1 MYPISLSSVKAEKA
15 NFAGDQNASQQSFAM
30 KKEDIINNIL
40 KSPAL
45 PTLPAVATELIS
57 ITSKEET
64 TLKEIADLLSKDVS
78 LSAKVLKIA
87 NSAYY
92 GFAYKIST
100 IQQAISCIG
109 INAIRSLVLSFS
121 FLAIKG
127 GNKSEFF
134 NYEDFLA
141 KSLATAVVARLI
153 KAKIDKND
161 LEEIFIAGL
170 LKNIGKLILAS
181 THPKLYDQIAKE
193 SQNSEKE
200 ITELEQEIIGIDH
213 AQIGYEVTKN
223 WGFPAILSIPIL
235 YHHFPER
242 SKEDDKK
249 IQIYTNVIYFAG
261 LVSNIL
267 YSNNPNKY
275 YDKFVKGIKVIFGLS
290 KAAIDDILDKV
301 DLEVVQNANYF
312 GFHIKKP
319 KPIEEILI
327 EANTILSG
335 INLTYDQMNKELV
348 NAKVQMQK
356 VAKELETKNKWLES
370 LANIDGLTEVYNHRY
385 LQIFLERE
393 FNRTKRKKG
402 AFCLIMLDV
411 DNFKKFNDTY
421 GHQAGDFILKELCRL
436 LQKGI
441 RTYDIIARYG
451 GEEFSIVLPETELE
465 CAWIVAERLR
475 NKVADHIFSD
485 NKEKYK
491 VTISIGIAETKPAL
505 DNLSKNDLIDH
516 ADTALLESK
525 KNGKNRITV
534 YSNKQK

>member
-1 MYPISLSSVKAEKA
+1 
-15 NFAGDQNASQQSFAM
+15 M

-45 PTLPAVATELIS
+45 PTLPAVASDLIS

-64 TLKEIADLLSKDVS
+64 TIKEIADLLSKDVS

-92 GFAYKIST
+92 GFTYKIST

-134 NYEDFLA
+134 NYEDFLT
-141 KSLATAVVARLI
+141 KSLANAVVARLI
-153 KAKIDKND
+153 KEKIDNYD
-161 LEEIFIAGL
+161 LEEVFIAGL
-170 LKNIGKLILAS
+170 LKDIGKLIISS
-181 THPKLYDQIAKE
+181 THPKLYDQIAKAA
-193 SQNSEKE
+193 QNSEKKITGLEHE
-200 ITELEQEIIGIDH
+200 IVGIDH
-213 AQIGYEVTKN
+213 AQIGYEVAKS
-223 WGFPAILSIPIL
+223 WGFPAVLSIPIQ
-235 YHHFPER
+235 YHHFPE
-242 SKEDDKK
+242 KNKDDDKK
-249 IQIYTNVIYFAG
+249 VQLYTNVVYFAG

-275 YDKFVKGIKVIFGLS
+275 YDKFVKEIKVTLSFS
-290 KAAIDDILDKV
+290 KAVIDDILDKV

-312 GFHIKKP
+312 GFSIKKP
-319 KPIEEILI
+319 KSIEEILI

-348 NAKVQMQK
+348 NAKIQMQK
-356 VAKELETKNKWLES
+356 VAKELELKNKWLES

-393 FNRTKRKKG
+393 FNRAKRKKST
-402 AFCLIMLDV
+402 FCLIMLDV

-421 GHQAGDFILKELCRL
+421 GHQAGDFILKELCVL

-451 GEEFSIVLPETELE
+451 GEEFAIVLPETELE
-465 CAWIVAERLR
+465 CAWTVAERLR
-475 NKVADHIFSD
+475 NKVADHIFTD

-491 VTISIGIAETKPAL
+491 VTISIGIAEVNPSI
-505 DNLSKNDLIDH
+505 DNISKNNLIDR
-516 ADTALLESK
+516 ADAALLESK

-534 YSNKQK
+534 YSNRKK